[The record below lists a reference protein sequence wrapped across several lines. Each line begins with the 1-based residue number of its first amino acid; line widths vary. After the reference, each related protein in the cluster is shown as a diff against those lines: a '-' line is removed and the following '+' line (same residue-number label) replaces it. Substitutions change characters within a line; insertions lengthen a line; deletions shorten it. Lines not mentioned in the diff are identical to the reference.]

1 MEGDPDIFRTVTII
15 RIQSVSRPFN
25 APGVAR
31 MAVTTLARAEAMGL
45 LSGERVIQRLDLE
58 AFRRVVGRIAR
69 AGIGPGLLPDLE
81 SPRGC
86 EPKRLADLLQK
97 LNEALD
103 ESPTPQY
110 EWSKLAD
117 LFGID
122 VLARLVGTSGSSLRR
137 YKAQSRGTPDDVAA
151 RLHFLAMLVSD
162 LAGAYND
169 VGIRRWFHRKRS
181 LLGERS
187 PAEILAGEWRPDAP
201 GPTQVRQLAHSL
213 AATPA
218 T

>member
-1 MEGDPDIFRTVTII
+1 
-15 RIQSVSRPFN
+15 
-25 APGVAR
+25 

-45 LSGERVIQRLDLE
+45 LSGERAIQRLDLE
-58 AFRRVVGRIAR
+58 AFRRVVGRIAQ
-69 AGIGPGLLPDLE
+69 AGVGPGLLADLG
-81 SPRGC
+81 SPQGYQPER
-86 EPKRLADLLQK
+86 PADLLQK

-103 ESPTPQY
+103 ESPTPQH

-117 LFGID
+117 LLGGD
-122 VLARLVGTSGSSLRR
+122 VLARLVGISASSLRR
-137 YKAQSRGTPDDVAA
+137 YKAHSRGTPDDVAA
-151 RLHFLAMLVSD
+151 RLHFVALLVSD

-181 LLGERS
+181 LLGGRS

-201 GPTQVRQLAHSL
+201 GPTQVRQLARSL
-213 AATPA
+213 VAAPA